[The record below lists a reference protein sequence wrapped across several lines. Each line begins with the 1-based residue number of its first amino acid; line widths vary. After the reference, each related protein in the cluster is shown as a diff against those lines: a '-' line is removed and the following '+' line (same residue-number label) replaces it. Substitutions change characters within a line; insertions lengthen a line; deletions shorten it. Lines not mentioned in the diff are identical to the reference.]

1 MLSYVALAISGLCV
15 AYAVHT
21 YRCFNANLA
30 AAKQSGI
37 PYISTFD
44 PDMLNHHTTTTVAKH
59 QPCGHVTL
67 PHAIADLG
75 TPQACPYTHSTGL
88 G

>member
-1 MLSYVALAISGLCV
+1 MLYYLALAISGLCI

-37 PYISTFD
+37 PYISTSWTAY
-44 PDMLNHHTTTTVAKH
+44 HTATAVAKH

-67 PHAIADLG
+67 PHPIADLG

>member
-1 MLSYVALAISGLCV
+1 MLSYVALAISGLCI

-37 PYISTFD
+37 PYICTFD
-44 PDMLNHHTTTTVAKH
+44 TYLVNPPCRNDGGEPPTTWPRDIT
-59 QPCGHVTL
+59 
-67 PHAIADLG
+67 
-75 TPQACPYTHSTGL
+75 ACNG
-88 G
+88 